1 MKHKKIY
8 KRLIAFLMAF
18 IMFFTNPFQG
28 ISSGTKV
35 KALEYAIG
43 SEAISEVVLLLYS
56 FNLVAAPMGIIVPI
70 NLVTVISLVL
80 LGVPALFSFIL
91 IIVLMF

>member
-1 MKHKKIY
+1 MLKNFFGLFKKVIFY
-8 KRLIAFLMAF
+8 
-18 IMFFTNPFQG
+18 
-28 ISSGTKV
+28 
-35 KALEYAIG
+35 
-43 SEAISEVVLLLYS
+43 VLLLYS
-56 FNLVAAPMGIIVPI
+56 FNLVAAPMSIIVPI